1 METKLKFKVGD
12 KVRVKSLEWY
22 NNQPKDMYG
31 DIHDGITF
39 IKDMVRYCG
48 KVLSITKL
56 YENSYGVDVT
66 SYVWQDWMLED
77 EAVTEEKQEVEQAN
91 KNNMETKKMTLQE
104 AQEFVKNTKYI
115 VFTEDA
121 SRQLQ
126 EKLFEIG
133 CRWSHSGKT
142 ICHTEH
148 PFLMVDERLNII
160 YCEEQNYD
168 KFEKCKN
175 RYIETYLIFN
185 MELEKPKFDP
195 NTLQPF
201 DKVLMRQDNITVWQA
216 RIFEARVFDGKYSA
230 TSGGLFDY
238 CIPFNDETKHLL
250 RTNDEA
256 PEFYRL
262 D

>member
-77 EAVTEEKQEVEQAN
+77 EAVTEEKQEVEQLN
-91 KNNMETKKMTLQE
+91 KIEMETKKMTLQE

-115 VFTEDA
+115 VWDEDE

-126 EKLFEIG
+126 KKLFEFG
-133 CRWSHSGKT
+133 CGWLCGGPIVS
-142 ICHTEH
+142 HTEH
-148 PFLMVDERLNII
+148 PFLIVDKDLRMFFINKESYGRFEESQKI
-160 YCEEQNYD
+160 YHLKD
-168 KFEKCKN
+168 D
-175 RYIETYLIFN
+175 IFN
-185 MELEKPKFDP
+185 IKIEKQPKFDP
-195 NTLQPF
+195 KTLRPY
-201 DKVLMRQDNITVWQA
+201 DKVLVREAGGRWIA
-216 RIFEARVFDGKYSA
+216 RFFDIYEGGYNV
-230 TSGGLFDY
+230 TSGHCWTF
-238 CIPFNDETKHLL
+238 CIPFNEETKHLHG
-250 RTNDEA
+250 TAEDA